1 MSASIYRSRECVFCP
16 EAAENYGVPTNNL
29 LAALHSVEVLS
40 GGEVEP
46 KSSFRYGWMAGSSH
60 HKLMMMN
67 EVLSMYPG
75 VMKVENLMPMG
86 GLAREG
92 LAIQKPKED
101 PDEMDGTRIARDKL
115 DYYWNPFRNF
125 QKTLSCRIYYRDG
138 GVVEGCAPEQFMF
151 ATDVNVSANMSGMG
165 RNDQAVFLRNPDEE
179 IPDWKA
185 MSEGEKEEALINYM
199 TSNYRKLGKRG
210 QVTNTVE
217 AALAFRR
224 PIDPNWETALTA
236 SGASRLFVTMP
247 LDCLVNRDFVKKYIG
262 RVVEDA
268 LGKSRSQMTKNGV
281 LNNIAGAAGGMFME
295 KMIQHMV
302 ESGRDVRIGYPESS
316 AYSRKYGLRKLGL
329 WDIVRGHAS
338 GIPHVLLCDLGL
350 SFVQRRS
357 RKDAKNPIV
366 LHGGADVLATRE
378 QTLSLNNV
386 IWKSA

>member
-1 MSASIYRSRECVFCP
+1 MCILPRV
-16 EAAENYGVPTNNL
+16 AESHGVPTDNL

-67 EVLSMYPG
+67 EVLGTYPG

-101 PDEMDGTRIARDKL
+101 PDEMDGTKIARDKL
-115 DYYWNPFRNF
+115 DYYWNPFKNF
-125 QKTLSCRIYYRDG
+125 QKTLSCRIYYRNG
-138 GVVEGCAPEQFMF
+138 GVVEGCAPDQFMF

-179 IPDWKA
+179 VPDWKT
-185 MSEGEKEEALINYM
+185 MSERDKEEALISYM
-199 TSNYRKLGKRG
+199 TSNYQRLGKRG

-217 AALAFRR
+217 SALAFRR

-247 LDCLVNRDFVKKYIG
+247 LDCLVNRDFVKKYID
-262 RVVEDA
+262 RVVGDA
-268 LGKSRSQMTKNGV
+268 LGTSRSQTTRNGV
-281 LNNIAGAAGGMFME
+281 LNNIGGAAGGIFME
-295 KMIQHMV
+295 KMIKHMV
-302 ESGRDVRIGYPESS
+302 ESGSDVRIGYPDPSVS
-316 AYSRKYGLRKLGL
+316 SRKYGLRELNL
-329 WDIVRGHAS
+329 WDIVRGHAA

-350 SFVQRRS
+350 SFVQRKSQR
-357 RKDAKNPIV
+357 DAKNPIV
-366 LHGGADVLATRE
+366 LRGGADILSTRE
-378 QTLSLNNV
+378 QTLSLNNYY
-386 IWKSA
+386 WKSA